1 MVSLPPSDASLQ
13 AEGIRVEVLPGVYV
27 ASLRY
32 FEPHGDFSALVRQ
45 IAGRELPQPLQ
56 ASSSGGMTGMSGMPG
71 LRCVLAWRSPT
82 ETLLLSDDAGTFAK
96 YREGL
101 AGAADGCLVDQT
113 GGFRVLRVRGPKTHD
128 LLQRLGSEDSIPG
141 EGAALAGRLAEL
153 HVLTLCVETGTLLLV
168 VERSF
173 LGHLL
178 HWIEITIADWTDG
191 GAQ

>member
-1 MVSLPPSDASLQ
+1 MVSPPPRDALLQ
-13 AEGIRVEVLPGVYV
+13 AEGIRVEVLPGLYA
-27 ASLRY
+27 ASLRF
-32 FEPHGDFSALVRQ
+32 FEPHGDFGASVRQ
-45 IAGRELPQPLQ
+45 IAGRELPKPLQ
-56 ASSSGGMTGMSGMPG
+56 ASSSPGAG
-71 LRCVLAWRSPT
+71 LRSVLAWRSPT
-82 ETLLLSDDAGTFAK
+82 ETLLLSDDAGTFAE
-96 YREGL
+96 YRERL
-101 AGAADGCLVDQT
+101 AGAAGGCLVDQT
-113 GGFRVLRVRGPKTHD
+113 GGFSVLRVRGSKTRD
-128 LLQRLGSEDSIPG
+128 LMQRLGSEDSIPG